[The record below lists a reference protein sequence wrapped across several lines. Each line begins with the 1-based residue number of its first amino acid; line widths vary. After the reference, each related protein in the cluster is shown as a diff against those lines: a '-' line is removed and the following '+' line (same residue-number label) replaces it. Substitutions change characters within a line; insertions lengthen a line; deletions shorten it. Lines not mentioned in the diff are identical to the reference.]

1 MWSNAFHR
9 WMLKM
14 DQCLYKFLYPMK
26 LPVVPLLMKRI
37 TAVRLLHLDMLQFRE
52 QMNHLWRNMHTQQ
65 VSTRLRGPKCP
76 TNDPLEIR
84 HPGRVLPFFSIYSV
98 HPLTQLTHSRFFL
111 VTVMQC
117 RMHPSRLN
125 IHIFKYT
132 WNRWKALRMGI
143 IHRRKDFFIGKLLS
157 NACKC
162 WFINLKRLRTSFQ
175 R

>member
-1 MWSNAFHR
+1 MSRKSVYSEILLMWSNAFHR

-14 DQCLYKFLYPMK
+14 GQCLYKFLYPMK
-26 LPVVPLLMKRI
+26 LPVMPLLMKRI

-84 HPGRVLPFFSIYSV
+84 HPGRVLLFFSIYSV
-98 HPLTQLTHSRFFL
+98 YPLTQLTHSRFFL

-117 RMHPSRLN
+117 RMHPSFDL
-125 IHIFKYT
+125 IYT
-132 WNRWKALRMGI
+132 Y
-143 IHRRKDFFIGKLLS
+143 S
-157 NACKC
+157 NMPETDEM
-162 WFINLKRLRTSFQ
+162 L
-175 R
+175 